1 MPIYNWIMCQE
12 QASTVY
18 VYKDY
23 ENRIETSKTNKNY
36 NIIHDQFFNKYA
48 FTNEFKEFLATKKRI
63 LLKKLD
69 CYLRDD
75 RAGLTFVRIEE
86 KEIEAKYHNSVKE
99 HDYWAMVSS
108 LEQALGFQINT
119 KEMSV
124 DRFYSHLRLQV
135 DKNKQLAK
143 WQRK

>member
-1 MPIYNWIMCQE
+1 MSQE
-12 QASTVY
+12 KLSSVY

-23 ENRIETSKTNKNY
+23 ETKNEGPESNAAY
-36 NIIHDQFFNKYA
+36 EKIHDEFFNKYG
-48 FTNEFKEFLATKKRI
+48 FTNEFKEYLAAKKRVM
-63 LLKKLD
+63 LKKLD

-75 RAGLTFVRIEE
+75 RAGLNFVRIEE
-86 KEIEAKYHNSVKE
+86 KEIEAKYETQSGESDH
-99 HDYWAMVSS
+99 WAMVSS

-124 DRFYSHLRLQV
+124 DRFYNHLRMQIE
-135 DKNKQLAK
+135 KNKQLAK